1 MEHKLIKLVRTPDG
15 RVRAYINDHE
25 LQMVD
30 FREDYGRAG
39 HTYSI
44 TVIEE
49 QVEWSKD

>member
-30 FREDYGRAG
+30 FREDYGRTG
-39 HTYSI
+39 HTYSF